1 MTVGRRQYYVYRYE
15 GKLNKLENA
24 VVLISYPKGAFG
36 VPNALR
42 AFICTDCSL
51 STSQILNRYLE
62 RWTIEVFFRQAKQKL
77 ALDQYQIRSSR
88 GIRRF
93 WLLMSVAHYI
103 CFIASGED
111 KSFEKG
117 YEAIQKQ
124 LLTERITYIYNCG
137 ADKVSLDSV
146 LVLVA

>member
-1 MTVGRRQYYVYRYE
+1 M
-15 GKLNKLENA
+15 
-24 VVLISYPKGAFG
+24 
-36 VPNALR
+36 
-42 AFICTDCSL
+42 
-51 STSQILNRYLE
+51 
-62 RWTIEVFFRQAKQKL
+62 FFRQAKQKL

-103 CFIASGED
+103 CFIASGKD

-124 LLTERITYIYNCG
+124 LLMERVTYIYNCG

-146 LVLVA
+146 LALVA